1 MEKAAWRH
9 ESFIQCDGLIFL
21 VTVIT
26 KIRSHSMLQYNL
38 LFFFVN
44 KPVEVNVS

>member
-1 MEKAAWRH
+1 MEKEAGRH

-21 VTVIT
+21 VTGIN

-38 LFFFVN
+38 LIFIVD

>member
-1 MEKAAWRH
+1 MENKAGRH

-21 VTVIT
+21 VTGVH
-26 KIRSHSMLQYNL
+26 KIMFHSMLQYNL
-38 LFFFVN
+38 LFFAVD

>member
-1 MEKAAWRH
+1 MEKEAGRH

-21 VTVIT
+21 VTGIH
-26 KIRSHSMLQYNL
+26 KISSHNMLQYNL
-38 LFFFVN
+38 LFFVVD